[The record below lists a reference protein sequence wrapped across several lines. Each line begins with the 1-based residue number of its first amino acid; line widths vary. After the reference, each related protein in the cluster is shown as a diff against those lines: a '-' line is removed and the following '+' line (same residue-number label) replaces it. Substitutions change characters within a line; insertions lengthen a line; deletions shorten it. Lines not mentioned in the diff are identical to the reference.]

1 MIESVI
7 EIKGGRIRNGEA
19 FREEFKHLR
28 DGNYKITVKDI
39 RTRSL
44 PQNAYYWGVVVP
56 MVKKGLYDEGFD
68 EVKTNEDAHEVLKLL
83 HLKKQFVSKS
93 TGDVIEFGGSTAELN
108 VPGFNDYIER
118 ICRWAAEYLGIAI
131 PSPNEQYG
139 DFQEWEKQTVD
150 QCD

>member
-68 EVKTNEDAHEVLKLL
+68 EVKTNEDAHEVLKML
-83 HLKKQFVSKS
+83 HIKKQIVSKQ
-93 TGDVIEFGGSTAELN
+93 TGDIIHYGGSTTELN

-118 ICRWAAEYLGIAI
+118 ICRWAAEYLSISI
-131 PSPNEQYG
+131 PSPNEQY
-139 DFQEWEKQTVD
+139 QEFKDWENEIEK
-150 QCD
+150 C